1 MPWNYILLFAFT
13 SCLSYIVA
21 GFCSYYAPVAVLCAA
36 VTTMFMLFGLTVVAC
51 FMKGEMVGY
60 LAGFATAL
68 FFTLLPLIL
77 FALIFPDY
85 WMTLLIE
92 GVLISLFSLYIIF
105 DTRMIM
111 NRYNYDEYIVAALM
125 LYVDII

>member
-1 MPWNYILLFAFT
+1 MHFAFQGT
-13 SCLSYIVA
+13 NLQLV
-21 GFCSYYAPVAVLCAA
+21 
-36 VTTMFMLFGLTVVAC
+36 
-51 FMKGEMVGY
+51 
-60 LAGFATAL
+60 
-68 FFTLLPLIL
+68 FTLLPLIL